1 MLNPRRRAPS
11 PELIYFG
18 QQQLISFFQNIFSD
32 HSRTPK
38 GQCLWL
44 TKNWKSCLTE
54 FRCTVRSGP
63 HWSTRIKKK
72 SSCLQTKLCIAVS
85 SFCHY
90 SLRVV
95 YDLTWLFV
103 CTIWHCLRT
112 WRWNLPEST
121 LNMDRLKIDGQ
132 GGPTSIHCIKS
143 RSNFWKTHR
152 SQAGRP
158 LMLTTAW
165 LISFWL
171 INNWYYFKDFMVT
184 NRESQLK

>member
-103 CTIWHCLRT
+103 CTMTLSEDLEMKPT
-112 WRWNLPEST
+112 WIYIKHGQAENRWTRWTHFHPLY
-121 LNMDRLKIDGQ
+121 KIK
-132 GGPTSIHCIKS
+132 IKLLENPQKSS
-143 RSNFWKTHR
+143 RKTTHANN
-152 SQAGRP
+152 S
-158 LMLTTAW
+158 LTY
-165 LISFWL
+165 IFL
-171 INNWYYFKDFMVT
+171 INK
-184 NRESQLK
+184 